1 MNAALYIFE
10 GLTALCIIGII
21 LYYRKVVRPLKH
33 IYRGMDLLK
42 EQDFSSRL
50 TPTGVAAADRVG
62 SMFNDMMTSLK
73 NERLRVREQNQ
84 LLDLLIEASPLG
96 IIMLDGNYNISMINR
111 VAARLTGV
119 DEKAAIGMKW
129 ETMTGYVADTLK
141 RLANGESDT
150 LRLDDLEIY
159 RCTRLS
165 FINNGYPHPFFI
177 IEEMTGE
184 IRDAERSTYERIIR
198 IIAHEVNNSV
208 AGVNS
213 TLETVSDFLPSDGT
227 ASDMA
232 DVIEIS
238 RNRLMAMSRF
248 ITRFSDLI
256 KMPDA
261 CCRQEPIDKMLRDCT
276 AIVSATAAVNNITID
291 NRCEGLGITLPI
303 DRQLMD
309 QAIINILKNAIE
321 SIGSDGT
328 VTIDFD
334 IQGNALNITDNGAGI
349 SAEAQRQLFTPMFT
363 TKPNGHGLGLLL
375 TAEILR
381 KHGCTFSLRTD
392 HTDGLTRF
400 RITFPRNG
408 D

>member
-111 VAARLTGV
+111 VAARLTNV

-129 ETMTGYVADTLK
+129 ESMTGYVADTLK

-213 TLETVSDFLPSDGT
+213 TLETVSDFLPSDGS

-261 CCRQEPIDKMLRDCT
+261 CCRQESLDKMLRDCT
-276 AIVSATAAVNNITID
+276 AIVSATASVNGITID

-309 QAIINILKNAIE
+309 QAIINILKNSIE
-321 SIGSDGT
+321 SIGSYGA

-334 IQGNALNITDNGAGI
+334 IQENALSITDNGAGI

-392 HTDGLTRF
+392 PADRLTRF

-408 D
+408 S